1 MPVVFSIRQNY
12 RRSLKVIVQW
22 ICKESLS
29 IRSFFKED
37 QALVVLNRAFYLISV
52 YDYSLYL

>member
-22 ICKESLS
+22 ICKEILS

>member
-22 ICKESLS
+22 ICKEILS
-29 IRSFFKED
+29 IRSFSKED